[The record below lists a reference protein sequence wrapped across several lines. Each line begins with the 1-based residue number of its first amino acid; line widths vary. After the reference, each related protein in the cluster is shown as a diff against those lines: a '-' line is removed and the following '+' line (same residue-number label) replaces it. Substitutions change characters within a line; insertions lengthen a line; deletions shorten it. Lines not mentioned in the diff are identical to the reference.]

1 MFAVVK
7 SVNFILL
14 MSEGLMSIM
23 NEMMEN
29 AGLICDTQTFLRS
42 QICFY

>member
-7 SVNFILL
+7 LVNFIFR

-29 AGLICDTQTFLRS
+29 AGLICDKQTFFRS
-42 QICFY
+42 QICF